1 MKCLH
6 PETAVADTQLVAIC
20 PWLPAIHSLPWH
32 WPETPRHKFKSSHPV
47 LIENQCLT
55 MTIWDPKISLE
66 ISVMKWIFGLPLFT
80 QWSFLPSKTSC
91 HMILL
96 GSTTTTLLPITP
108 VLSPPLFQISQDL
121 CHHVCK
127 QLQIFLWLE
136 MIVGVMGNQM
146 AKLRLSSRDSS
157 GNKS

>member
-1 MKCLH
+1 
-6 PETAVADTQLVAIC
+6 
-20 PWLPAIHSLPWH
+20 
-32 WPETPRHKFKSSHPV
+32 
-47 LIENQCLT
+47 
-55 MTIWDPKISLE
+55 
-66 ISVMKWIFGLPLFT
+66 
-80 QWSFLPSKTSC
+80 
-91 HMILL
+91 MILL

-146 AKLRLSSRDSS
+146 AKLRLSSRDNS